1 MFALLSASA
10 YPGFLMS
17 EDLDSR
23 LFAIFREHPA
33 LLISALYVAASI
45 VGMFW
50 SWAFLRN
57 FGINVFM
64 YAQVSDFLIAS
75 LKEPFTWV
83 LVVLAV
89 VMVQADNAYSRRV
102 ERRARTRWFRWY
114 GSPRYRLI
122 NNFAVVALVG
132 TFIFTYATIEA
143 RDTRNG
149 DGRIVDIIFEADGE
163 PRTATL
169 IGTTGQF
176 VFVYDPMTE
185 RVDIHPFENVH
196 AISFQSN

>member
-10 YPGFLMS
+10 YRGFLMS